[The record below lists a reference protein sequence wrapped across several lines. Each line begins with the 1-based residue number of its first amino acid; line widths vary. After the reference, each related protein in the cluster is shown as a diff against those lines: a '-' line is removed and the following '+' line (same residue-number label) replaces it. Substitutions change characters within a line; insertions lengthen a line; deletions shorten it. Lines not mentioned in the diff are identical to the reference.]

1 MRLDRPNYLRRR
13 SVALTGELSGAPQQL
28 GELVLP
34 GSEPFTSA
42 SGCPDARDDDE
53 ERIFHHHPSKK
64 CGGNRSDIIESRD
77 TSPSS
82 SLSWIDEVDVGTS
95 SKIPLKDVSATPGCN
110 RYVKIG
116 SNSVIGRG
124 QFSCVVRAIDSK
136 LMKLCAIKEVNTTYE
151 SNRGQAEAELNF
163 FQSFGGVSVKHS
175 NIVVV
180 HRALVSQS
188 TTTFVMEYASMG
200 SMQDVIDA
208 VGVSKVAIDE
218 CENDSLAMARTSI
231 LPLSWIS
238 AIGNA
243 VFSALNYLHINDY
256 VHYDVKPTNVLLFGS
271 GEVKLADFGCC
282 RKFDTNQNEALGQPT
297 CTDGACATTGGTLAF
312 MSPEQLLGSSAIGA
326 KSDIFS
332 TGLTLLECIE
342 SSSDQ
347 ERCGCGYWDV
357 LEITEMRTKE
367 IKRRQDLP
375 CALQRLLLL
384 CFRQEDDRPTAS
396 ALLEHDFL
404 RNAKAKI
411 IDSAFTRL
419 AHTIPSLPRATQH
432 EIDETVEEMKE
443 RHGACVAKAA
453 ATLLTNQLSHTN

>member
-1 MRLDRPNYLRRR
+1 
-13 SVALTGELSGAPQQL
+13 
-28 GELVLP
+28 
-34 GSEPFTSA
+34 
-42 SGCPDARDDDE
+42 
-53 ERIFHHHPSKK
+53 
-64 CGGNRSDIIESRD
+64 
-77 TSPSS
+77 
-82 SLSWIDEVDVGTS
+82 
-95 SKIPLKDVSATPGCN
+95 
-110 RYVKIG
+110 
-116 SNSVIGRG
+116 
-124 QFSCVVRAIDSK
+124 
-136 LMKLCAIKEVNTTYE
+136 
-151 SNRGQAEAELNF
+151 
-163 FQSFGGVSVKHS
+163 
-175 NIVVV
+175 
-180 HRALVSQS
+180 
-188 TTTFVMEYASMG
+188 MEYASMG

-218 CENDSLAMARTSI
+218 CENESLAMTRTSI

-238 AIGNA
+238 AIGKA
-243 VFSALNYLHINDY
+243 VFSALNFLHINEY
-256 VHYDVKPTNVLLFGS
+256 VHYDVKPSNILFFRS

-282 RKFDTNQNEALGQPT
+282 RKFDTNKSEALGQPT
-297 CTDGACATTGGTLAF
+297 CADGACATTGGTLAF
-312 MSPEQLLGSSAIGA
+312 MSPEQLLGSSAIGT

-342 SSSDQ
+342 SSPDQ

-357 LEITEMRTKE
+357 LEITEMRTRE
-367 IKRRQDLP
+367 IERRQDLP

-384 CFRQEDDRPTAS
+384 CFREEDDRPTAS

-419 AHTIPSLPRATQH
+419 AQTIPSLPRATQH